1 MSSSFAIHYAVI
13 DASSATLEVLIARL
27 LPTNGIAK
35 EATFPI
41 VIKLLIA
48 IGFLF
53 ACTDGEWAMLPSC
66 TSNSTCDALL

>member
-13 DASSATLEVLIARL
+13 DASSMTLEVLIARL
-27 LPTNGIAK
+27 LPTNGIVK

-53 ACTDGEWAMLPSC
+53 AYTDGEWTTAGG
-66 TSNSTCDALL
+66 